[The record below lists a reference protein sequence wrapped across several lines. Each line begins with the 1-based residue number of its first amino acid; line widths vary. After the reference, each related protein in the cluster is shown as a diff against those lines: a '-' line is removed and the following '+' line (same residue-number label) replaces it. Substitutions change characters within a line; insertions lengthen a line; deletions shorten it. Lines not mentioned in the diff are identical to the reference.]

1 VRFAM
6 LLLIAAC
13 TRPPPPRTV
22 LDLRPIAT
30 QAAPA
35 EAGLYAA
42 CLADAAASQ
51 RYGHARDPSTSLLLF
66 TCTGEPARAFYD
78 ALGAWSAR
86 IGSQYEH
93 AGRTYRT
100 TAAVRANLF
109 GVDYCATDGTQHEC
123 VITLNVGSFVP

>member
-1 VRFAM
+1 M
-6 LLLIAAC
+6 LPLIAAC
-13 TRPPPPRTV
+13 AGGPPPRTV
-22 LDLRPIAT
+22 LDLRPIAV

-42 CLADAAASQ
+42 CLAEAAASH
-51 RYGHARDPSTSLLLF
+51 RYGHARDASTSLILF

-86 IGSQYEH
+86 IGSQYERD
-93 AGRTYRT
+93 GRTYRA

-109 GVDYCATDGTQHEC
+109 GVDYCATDGAQHEC

>member
-1 VRFAM
+1 M

-13 TRPPPPRTV
+13 TGGPPPRTV
-22 LDLRPIAT
+22 LDLRPIAA
-30 QAAPA
+30 QDAPP

-42 CLADAAASQ
+42 CLADAAASH
-51 RYGHARDPSTSLLLF
+51 RYGHARDATTSLILF

-86 IGSQYEH
+86 IGSQYER
-93 AGRTYRT
+93 AGRTYRA

-109 GVDYCATDGTQHEC
+109 GVDYCATDGAQHEC
-123 VITLNVGSFVP
+123 VITLNAGSFVP